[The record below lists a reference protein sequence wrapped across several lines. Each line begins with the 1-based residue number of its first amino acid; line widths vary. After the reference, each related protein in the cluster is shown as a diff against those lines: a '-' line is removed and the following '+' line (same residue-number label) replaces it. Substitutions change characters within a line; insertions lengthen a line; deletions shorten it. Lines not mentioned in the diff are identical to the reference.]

1 MVPKEEPRSDNGGG
15 QQGSPGASG
24 AGLPAAANGA
34 ASEEGGE
41 CIISLLDD
49 LDSEGLNDKVESDEE
64 EEWDEEDGSEDES
77 DAEPCA
83 AERPQRAAAAEAA
96 AGVENGLATEAA
108 EAAPLM
114 QWEAYPSL
122 ARSAGQE
129 PPGRTSGLQVDARL
143 FCMFLASPRRS
154 QACTGQTAGQ
164 SQASSSSSSTS
175 WNYPAASHISALLP
189 LQKHKSYEG
198 IVVQVAVPAST
209 GNVCHKSESRS
220 WKHVSSARQNAA
232 MS

>member
-1 MVPKEEPRSDNGGG
+1 MSDNGGG

-34 ASEEGGE
+34 ASAEGGE

-96 AGVENGLATEAA
+96 AEVENGLATEAA

-143 FCMFLASPRRS
+143 FCMFLASPRRFCVRRLALARQLGNRK
-154 QACTGQTAGQ
+154 QAAAAARAG
-164 SQASSSSSSTS
+164 TTR
-175 WNYPAASHISALLP
+175 LP
-189 LQKHKSYEG
+189 LTTPPCS
-198 IVVQVAVPAST
+198 PCRST
-209 GNVCHKSESRS
+209 RVMRVLWCRWRCRLPRATSATR
-220 WKHVSSARQNAA
+220 VSQEAGST
-232 MS
+232 

>member
-1 MVPKEEPRSDNGGG
+1 MRLPNQLSPPASLIKPSTLRHCRTPRLARAHRLPPRQVVPKEEPRSESGGG

-24 AGLPAAANGA
+24 AGLPAAAHGA
-34 ASEEGGE
+34 ASAEGGE

-49 LDSEGLNDKVESDEE
+49 SDSESLNDEVESEEGE

-96 AGVENGLATEAA
+96 AGVENGLAAEAA
-108 EAAPLM
+108 EAAPML

-129 PPGRTSGLQVDARL
+129 PPGRTSGLQVDAGL
-143 FCMFLASPRRS
+143 FCMFLASPRLFCVRRL
-154 QACTGQTAGQ
+154 
-164 SQASSSSSSTS
+164 
-175 WNYPAASHISALLP
+175 AL
-189 LQKHKSYEG
+189 
-198 IVVQVAVPAST
+198 
-209 GNVCHKSESRS
+209 
-220 WKHVSSARQNAA
+220 ARQLDNRKQAA
-232 MS
+232 AAAARAVSHLVEFGLK